1 MKERENSVAKV
12 KPEEEKKPKE
22 ISRRQF
28 LKSAERVAGGAA
40 LGSIALVGA
49 GAAEAAAPSDA
60 KATPSSYPAAKS
72 AVSYNSKACDMCM
85 VCGAICSMRAWSGE
99 SNPQLGGI
107 KVSFD
112 NMYGQI
118 LDSRVCRQCIA
129 PSCMQACAEE
139 AITIDPT
146 TGARVLDR
154 KKCTGCRSCE
164 RACPF
169 GAVVYNK
176 AANKC
181 FKCDLC
187 AGEALCVKHCP
198 SGALSL
204 VGGA

>member
-1 MKERENSVAKV
+1 MAKV
-12 KPEEEKKPKE
+12 KPEEEKTPKE

-28 LKSAERVAGGAA
+28 LRDAELFAGGAA

-49 GAAEAAAPSDA
+49 GAAEAAAQSPA
-60 KATPSSYPAAKS
+60 ITAPASYLAAKS
-72 AVSYNSKACDMCM
+72 AVSYNSKICDTCMACA
-85 VCGAICSMRAWSGE
+85 AICSMRAWKGL
-99 SNPQLGGI
+99 SNPQLGGV

-112 NMYGQI
+112 NMHGQI
-118 LDSRVCRQCIA
+118 LDSRVCRQCAA
-129 PSCMQACAEE
+129 PSCMQACNFE
-139 AITIDPT
+139 AITIDTT
-146 TGARVLDR
+146 TGARVIDQ

-164 RACPF
+164 KACPF
-169 GAVVYNK
+169 KAVVYNK

>member
-1 MKERENSVAKV
+1 MAKV

-28 LKSAERVAGGAA
+28 LRNAELVAGGAA
-40 LGSIALVGA
+40 LGSIALLGA
-49 GAAEAAAPSDA
+49 GAAEAVAPSVVMT
-60 KATPSSYPAAKS
+60 ATSSYPTAKS
-72 AVSYNSKACDMCM
+72 AVSFNSKVCDMCM
-85 VCGAICSMRAWSGE
+85 VCGAICSMRAWGGE
-99 SNPQLGGI
+99 SNPQLGGV

-118 LDSRVCRQCIA
+118 LDSRVCRQCVA
-129 PSCMQACAEE
+129 PSCIQACTFE
-139 AITIDPT
+139 AITIDAT
-146 TGARVLDR
+146 TGARVIDQN
-154 KKCTGCRSCE
+154 KCTGCRSCE
-164 RACPF
+164 KACPF
-169 GAVVYNK
+169 KAVVYNK

-204 VGGA
+204 VGGT

>member
-1 MKERENSVAKV
+1 LAKV

-28 LKSAERVAGGAA
+28 LRDVELFAGGAA
-40 LGSIALVGA
+40 LGSIALVSA
-49 GAAEAAAPSDA
+49 GAAEAALQSVATTAPLN
-60 KATPSSYPAAKS
+60 YPAAKS
-72 AVSYNSKACDMCM
+72 AVSYNSKVCDMCM
-85 VCGAICSMRAWSGE
+85 ACAAICSMRAWEGE
-99 SNPQLGGI
+99 SNPQLGGV

-118 LDSRVCRQCIA
+118 LDSRVCRQCVA
-129 PSCMQACAEE
+129 PSCMQACTFE
-139 AITIDPT
+139 AIAIDAK
-146 TGARVLDR
+146 TGARVIDR

-164 RACPF
+164 KACPF
-169 GAVVYNK
+169 NAVVYNK